1 MASTNFKFNLK
12 GSTMN
17 HLYKVVFAAAIGL
30 SFASVGSVAY
40 AQQASPSAAQAAMSE
55 GEIKKV
61 DKDAGKLTIKHGE
74 LKNLG
79 MPAMTMVFKVQD
91 PAMLDKVKQ
100 GDKVRFIA
108 DKVGGALTV
117 TSIEAAK

>member
-1 MASTNFKFNLK
+1 MNTIGKLTLSIALAVSSASL
-12 GSTMN
+12 S
-17 HLYKVVFAAAIGL
+17 LAAH
-30 SFASVGSVAY
+30 
-40 AQQASPSAAQAAMSE
+40 AQQAPAAAAQAAMSE

-74 LKNLG
+74 LKNLA
-79 MPAMTMVFKVQD
+79 MPGMTMAFKVQD

-100 GDKVRFIA
+100 GDKVRFVA
-108 DKVGGALTV
+108 EKVGGALTV